1 RERLRLFRE
10 VCEAVQFAH
19 GRAIIHRDLKPSN
32 ILVGGD
38 GSVKL
43 LDFGIARQQE
53 ELASGDVTRTGQRF
67 LTPGY
72 AAPEQV
78 RGEAASVGS
87 VVCSLG
93 SVLHELLTGE
103 VPSRYRHPDPV
114 AALERDVV
122 DESLSALAKRV
133 GRHRMLGGERVA
145 RGAWRDLDIIVRT
158 AVDA

>member
-1 RERLRLFRE
+1 SRMDLGNPVAVKVLRDGWVSPGGRARFLREQRLLARLNHPAIARLLDAGAMPDGTPYFVIEFVDGVPLTEHCETTGASLRERLRLFRE

-67 LTPGY
+67 LTPG
-72 AAPEQV
+72 
-78 RGEAASVGS
+78 
-87 VVCSLG
+87 
-93 SVLHELLTGE
+93 
-103 VPSRYRHPDPV
+103 
-114 AALERDVV
+114 
-122 DESLSALAKRV
+122 
-133 GRHRMLGGERVA
+133 
-145 RGAWRDLDIIVRT
+145 
-158 AVDA
+158 